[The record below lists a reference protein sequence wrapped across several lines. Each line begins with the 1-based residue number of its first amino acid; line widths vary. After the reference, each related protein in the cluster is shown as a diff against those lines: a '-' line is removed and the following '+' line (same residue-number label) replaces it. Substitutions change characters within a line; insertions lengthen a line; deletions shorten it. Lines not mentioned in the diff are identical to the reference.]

1 MNLDTAAIAAQI
13 NELWSRYGGWI
24 ITGVAAV
31 TVALVLAAV
40 LVLWRSRHRAR
51 LLSGLTALVVLAWTS
66 EGLWEVARHTLGL
79 PAAFAAMTFFVFEA
93 MMLSSAMQAEQHR
106 ARYGTPGPAGRYVWV
121 LAAITATVVGL
132 NAASAVEAVLRV
144 ALPLAAA
151 GLWWVGMLAPRD
163 SDTEGIRAERERAAQ
178 RRAATWAVT
187 PRTILVA
194 IGLMRPGEETVTDAE
209 RERRIRRMVA
219 AADRVHAS
227 PDTWLAHRAA
237 TRLRRLARLANA
249 EDIAEVRQR
258 VGRAAGVVQLV
269 VPTTGTPK
277 LNKGRSADRTP
288 RWTRPPSPTP
298 GHEAVSTR
306 AGDDRAASTPGE
318 RVPPGQASVPGQADP
333 GDGYPGTRVAASPT
347 PGVGRSPARRTRSG
361 RNLAR
366 EEAERVYR
374 DSVAAGEPLSGGQ
387 LAARFGCDES
397 TARRWIRAWRAAEPT
412 FNGHQPAET
421 ASQ

>member
-24 ITGVAAV
+24 ITGAAAV

-40 LVLWRSRHRAR
+40 FVLWRSQHRAR

-66 EGLWEVARHTLGL
+66 EGLWEVARHTLDL

-121 LAAITATVVGL
+121 LAATTATVVGL
-132 NAASAVEAVLRV
+132 NATTLVEAVLRV

-151 GLWWVGMLAPRD
+151 GLWWVGMRAPRD
-163 SDTEGIRAERERAAQ
+163 SDTDAIRAEREREAQ

-227 PDTWLAHRAA
+227 PDTWLAQRAA
-237 TRLRRLARLANA
+237 TRLRRLARLASA

-258 VGRAAGVVQLV
+258 VARAAGVVDLV
-269 VPTTGTPK
+269 VPVTGATRPS
-277 LNKGRSADRTP
+277 GTSPADRAP
-288 RWTRPPSPTP
+288 RWTRPAGPLP
-298 GHEAVSTR
+298 GHEAGITR
-306 AGDDRAASTPGE
+306 AGEDRAGSVPGE
-318 RVPPGQASVPGQADP
+318 RVPVGQASAPGQPYP
-333 GDGYPGTRVAASPT
+333 GDGYPGTRVTARPAPE
-347 PGVGRSPARRTRSG
+347 VRRSPARRALAGSHP
-361 RNLAR
+361 AR
-366 EEAERVYR
+366 EAAERAYR
-374 DSVAAGEPLSGGQ
+374 DSVAAGEPLTGGQ

-412 FNGHQPAET
+412 PNGREPTEAARQ
-421 ASQ
+421 